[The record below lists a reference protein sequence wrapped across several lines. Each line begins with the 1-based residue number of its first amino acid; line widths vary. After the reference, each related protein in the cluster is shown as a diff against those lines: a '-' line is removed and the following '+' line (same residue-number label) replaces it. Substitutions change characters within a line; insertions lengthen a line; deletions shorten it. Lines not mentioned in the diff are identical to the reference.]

1 MTRPVRNAAKGATIL
16 ELLISFSIMIILLT
30 LSTQLFISS
39 WRRFNQSNAVQAIN
53 TNAAMALDRLARDFR
68 ETCRED
74 ITFDDDHYIL
84 FRSPRDIKGTYMPL
98 IDGRINWSS
107 WILYYRVNQSTP
119 SGSTPVL
126 ARRVI
131 GTDAA
136 LTGGIASYTG
146 NAESGVIGGA
156 NTKVT
161 IAGRDIKSF
170 RVINNINPDG
180 TPVYAVTIVTET
192 EYQSSR
198 YTTSLTRSL
207 CPILFTQE

>member
-1 MTRPVRNAAKGATIL
+1 MTKPWRNAAKGATIM
-16 ELLISFSIMIILLT
+16 ELMISFSIMIILLT

-74 ITFDDDHYIL
+74 IAFEDDRYII
-84 FRSPRDIKGTYMPL
+84 FRSPRNIKGTYMPL
-98 IDGRINWSS
+98 IDGSISWSS
-107 WILYYRVNQSTP
+107 WIIYYRVNQSTP
-119 SGSTPVL
+119 TGSSPVL

-136 LTGGIASYTG
+136 LTGSIASYTG
-146 NAESGVIGGA
+146 SADSGVIGGVD
-156 NTKVT
+156 TKVT
-161 IAGRDIKSF
+161 IAGRNIKSF
-170 RVINNINPDG
+170 RVVNTTNPDG
-180 TPVYAVTIVTET
+180 TPVYTVTIVTET

-207 CPILFTQE
+207 CPILFAQD